1 MKKKSN
7 QQKTKKKNEFRYHNV
22 ILIRSDGHKIK
33 VRHPAYIFLEKGNL
47 YIYVSITHSNKVEN
61 LITIKLRRNPNP
73 QDKLDSYRI
82 VGIKEDTKDKFGRRE
97 QDWSIDVE
105 DEQDIRDEYKKRWFC
120 RLVSQL
126 MDTGELA
133 PTNHL

>member
-22 ILIRSDGHKIK
+22 ILIRSDGRKIK

-105 DEQDIRDEYKKRWFC
+105 DEQDIRDEYKKR
-120 RLVSQL
+120 
-126 MDTGELA
+126 
-133 PTNHL
+133 